1 MPEISPNA
9 IIEKGAEIG
18 EGVKIG
24 AFSFIGKNVKISKNT
39 VIYPNVHIEGDTTIG
54 ENNRIYPF
62 SIIGTP
68 PQDIGYKDELNKVV
82 IGNNNIIREYTSIH
96 MGTTKGGGIT
106 EIGNNNY
113 FMAYTHLGHDVKVG
127 NNTIFTNGATMGGHV
142 IVEDYAI
149 ISAFVGVHQFARIG
163 KFSFIGG
170 YAAITQDVPPFAR
183 VIGARPAVIVDVN
196 SIGMRRNG
204 ISKET
209 VAIIK
214 EAFKILFRSGLNT
227 SQALEKISK
236 ELPKNNPELNHLINF
251 IKNSKRGFI
260 KKTADKWMKK

>member
-1 MPEISPNA
+1 MAEISPRA
-9 IIEKGAEIG
+9 YIEKGAEIDDK
-18 EGVKIG
+18 VKIG
-24 AFSFIGKNVKISKNT
+24 AFSFIGKHVKIKKGT
-39 VIYPNVHIEGDTTIG
+39 IIYPNVHIEGDTTIG
-54 ENNRIYPF
+54 ADNKIYSF
-62 SIIGTP
+62 VTIGTP
-68 PQDIGYKDELNKVV
+68 PQDLGYKDEINKVI
-82 IGNNNIIREYTSIH
+82 IGDNNIIREYTSIN

-106 EIGNNNY
+106 KIGDNNY
-113 FMAYTHLGHDVKVG
+113 LMAYTHLGHDVQVG

-149 ISAFVGVHQFARIG
+149 ISAFVGVHQFARVG
-163 KFSFIGG
+163 SFSFVGG

-209 VAIIK
+209 VSIIK

-227 SQALEKISK
+227 SQALEKIK
-236 ELPKNNPELNHLINF
+236 NELPSDNEELNHLINF
-251 IKNSKRGFI
+251 IKSSKRGFI
-260 KKTADKWMKK
+260 KKTVDKWMKK

>member
-1 MPEISPNA
+1 MPDISPNA
-9 IIEKGAEIG
+9 IIEKGAEIDNN
-18 EGVKIG
+18 VIIG
-24 AFSFIGKNVKISKNT
+24 AFSFIGKDVKIKEGTIVYPHVNIVGNT
-39 VIYPNVHIEGDTTIG
+39 EIG
-54 ENNRIYPF
+54 ENNKIYSF
-62 SIIGTP
+62 VTIGTP
-68 PQDIGYKDELNKVV
+68 PQDLGYKDEINKVV
-82 IGNNNIIREYTSIH
+82 IGKNNIIREYASIN

-106 EIGNNNY
+106 IIGDNNY
-113 FMAYTHLGHDVKVG
+113 LMSYTHIAHDVQVG

-149 ISAFVGVHQFARIG
+149 ISAFVGVHQFARVG
-163 KFSFIGG
+163 RFSFVGG
-170 YAAITQDVPPFAR
+170 YAVVSQDVPPFAR
-183 VIGARPAVIVDVN
+183 VIGARPAVIMDVN

-227 SQALEKISK
+227 SQAIEKIERELPMDNK
-236 ELPKNNPELNHLINF
+236 ELQHLLNF

-260 KKTADKWMKK
+260 KKTADKWMKR